1 MTTANTA
8 TSAKNS
14 VDRSHLGTLSVLAWT
29 GDPEAGHDMPYLLVY
44 SLGDGAGSAEEG
56 EAALLGMIADCGA
69 KAGDMSDA
77 TSASVNSPVRLLV
90 EAGQAVLNMPH
101 LSAQCPAP
109 PEWLA
114 AADGRGHA
122 HVIIASRPWPEAK
135 PGEQITE
142 ESLQTYLGDE
152 ETLLSSAHILVR
164 VSQLRS

>member
-77 TSASVNSPVRLLV
+77 TSASVTSPVRLLV